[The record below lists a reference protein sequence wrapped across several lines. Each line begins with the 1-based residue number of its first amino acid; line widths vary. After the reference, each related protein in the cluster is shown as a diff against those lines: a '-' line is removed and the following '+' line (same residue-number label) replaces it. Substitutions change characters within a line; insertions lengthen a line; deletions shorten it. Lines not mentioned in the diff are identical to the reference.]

1 MSSARVLVVDDDDPI
16 RNMVIRLLQFSG
28 ADLDVEGSED
38 GPSALEKLAESDY
51 QLLLIDYT
59 MPAMSGVE
67 VIKALRQSSRNQDIP
82 VIMLTARSENHHLVE
97 SLEGGASFFLAKPFE
112 PQELLDTVGVALGMT
127 LEY

>member
-59 MPAMSGVE
+59 MPAMSGVK

-127 LEY
+127 LEF

>member
-1 MSSARVLVVDDDDPI
+1 MSARVLVVDDDDPI
-16 RNMVIRLLQFSG
+16 RNMVMRLLQFSG
-28 ADLDVEGSED
+28 GDLEIEGSED
-38 GPSALEKLAESDY
+38 GPSALEKLSQVDY

-67 VIKALRQSSRNQDIP
+67 VIKILRQSTRNQDIP
-82 VIMLTARSENHHLVE
+82 VIMLTARSENHHLIE

-127 LEY
+127 LEF